1 MNAAKDASA
10 IRAVSPWTVEVSE
23 NYYGLKHWGKGH
35 FKVDAEGFLEVYPLS
50 AQTSTENNKPSNL
63 SSKGIRI
70 FDIIEEAKS
79 KGFELPLT
87 IRIQDLLQTKVKELN
102 ESFREVIAEES
113 YSGAYRGVFPIKVN
127 QMREV
132 LEEILAA
139 GEAYNYGLEC
149 GSKPELMIALAN
161 HKNHKSLIICNG
173 YKDAA
178 FIRLAL
184 YGNRLGKSVF
194 LVVEQLSEVKRIIQ
208 ISKQMGIF
216 PKIGLRVK
224 LSTVG
229 EGKWARSSGEDAK
242 FGLTSPEIMEAAKS
256 LKRAGLG
263 ESLQLIHF
271 HIGSQVPNIQTIKRA
286 TVEAT
291 RYYCELAKLGFPMQY
306 LDVGGGLGVDYD
318 GSRSNFESSMNY
330 TLREY
335 ARDIVYNIKTIC
347 ETASVDCPDIISE
360 SGRAVVASHSILITE
375 VCDRISKN
383 SIEPEISKG
392 VQEPVIESL
401 ISILKNDYQASPL
414 ERYHDLIQKK
424 EEADNLFNLGYLKL
438 KDKSLADAIFWKICR
453 EIVLYYR
460 EKKIQPDEL
469 ETIKAMMADQYVCNF
484 SVFQSLI
491 DHWACEQLF
500 PIVPIH
506 RLNEEPSVDT
516 TLVDITCDSE
526 GRIASF
532 VDTEDVRTT
541 LRLHELEANQEYLLG
556 VFFVGAYQDIMGD
569 LHNLFGRVNEVHVF
583 LEEDKENGF
592 YIEDRIPG
600 FSVNEVLGFT
610 QYDGKMLVRE
620 MKKQIDQATK
630 KDQIKPR
637 EGTRILDDYV
647 QLLQSQTYLSN

>member
-1 MNAAKDASA
+1 MSKAIKASA
-10 IRAVSPWTVEVSE
+10 IGTDSPWTVQTSE

-35 FKVDAEGFLEVYPLS
+35 FKVDADGYLEVYPLS
-50 AQTSTENNKPSNL
+50 NPISSSEKTPSNL
-63 SSKGIRI
+63 TVKGIRI

-102 ESFREVIAEES
+102 ESFLEVLEEEN
-113 YSGAYRGVFPIKVN
+113 YPGVYRGVFPIKVN

-139 GEAYNYGLEC
+139 GDAYNYGLEC

-161 HKNHKSLIICNG
+161 HKNLKSLIICNG
-173 YKDAA
+173 YKDAS

-194 LVVEQLSEVKRIIQ
+194 LVVEQLSEIKRIIQ
-208 ISKQMGIF
+208 MSKQMGVV

-229 EGKWARSSGEDAK
+229 EGKWARSSGENAK

-286 TVEAT
+286 TVEAA
-291 RYYCELAKLGFPMQY
+291 RYYCELSKLGFPMQY

-335 ARDIVYNIKTIC
+335 ARDIVYNIKTVC
-347 ETASVDCPDIISE
+347 EAASVACPDIISE

-383 SIEPEISKG
+383 SIEPKISKG
-392 VQEPVIESL
+392 KHEPVIESL
-401 ISILKNDYQASPL
+401 ISILKNDYQASPI

-424 EEADNLFNLGYLKL
+424 DEVDNLFNLGYLKL
-438 KDKSLADAIFWKICR
+438 EDKGLADAIFWKICR

-460 EKKIQPDEL
+460 EKKIQPDEI
-469 ETIKAMMADQYVCNF
+469 ETMKTMMADQYVCNF

-491 DHWACEQLF
+491 DHWACDQLF
-500 PIVPIH
+500 PVVPIH

-526 GRIASF
+526 GRIATF

-541 LRLHELEANQEYLLG
+541 LRLHELNPNQSYFLG

-583 LEEDKENGF
+583 LEEDEENGF

-600 FSVNEVLGFT
+600 FSVDEVLGFT
-610 QYDGKMLVRE
+610 QYDGKMLIRE

-630 KDQIKPR
+630 EDQIKPR
-637 EGTRILDDYV
+637 EGTRILDEYA
-647 QLLQSQTYLSN
+647 QLLKSQTYLLD